1 MAKKPKMLDVR
12 IDPEFESLIDPLT
25 DEEYQQLKEN
35 IRKYGLQ
42 DKIKYWEVIEK
53 RGDVY
58 CPLGYKV
65 IVDGHNRHKI
75 INELAEE
82 EPGSWSPYDPD
93 DYDPVEG
100 LSTRE
105 QVREY
110 IIKNQLGRRNLTRE
124 QKLRL
129 IGRMQANRKQS
140 RGGDRG
146 NQYTVEAKGQNE
158 PLPKSTA
165 AQIAEEV
172 GVSESTVKRAEK
184 FSKGI
189 DALEEVSKEAAEKVL
204 KGKANVT
211 TADVVNFPKLNPDEQ
226 DDFIELVV
234 NPEGKKKK
242 AKEPDTYVDG
252 EYSDV
257 ESGVVP
263 EDTVFVSVPINKSL
277 YSAIK
282 EIANMTGESPDEL
295 IVRNLMQN
303 INHDVLWLLMGIFK
317 YQDDGGYNENKI
329 KTLGRKVKKI
339 TGIAPDEWIMSQSHS
354 DIDEET
360 RAYVYKQSQNQEKL
374 ILPKKSAFQQG

>member
-129 IGRMQANRKQS
+129 IGQMQANRKKS
-140 RGGDRG
+140 HGGDRKS
-146 NQYTVEAKGQNE
+146 EESKGQNE
-158 PLPKSTA
+158 PLKSTA

-189 DALEEVSKEAAEKVL
+189 DALEKVSKEAAEKVL

-226 DDFIELVV
+226 NEFAGAVVEGNKPKKFIIQREEPTPAPKRIFQREKKSDSDSQPSIYATENVVASYKKDDV
-234 NPEGKKKK
+234 KKENETKTNICNDCMKTLAK
-242 AKEPDTYVDG
+242 ASETLCGLKLMAD
-252 EYSDV
+252 
-257 ESGVVP
+257 
-263 EDTVFVSVPINKSL
+263 
-277 YSAIK
+277 
-282 EIANMTGESPDEL
+282 DEL
-295 IVRNLMQN
+295 LKFTDKEQNQKLRLMLEDLQSDIAKSIWFLHKFGN
-303 INHDVLWLLMGIFK
+303 IPIDGI
-317 YQDDGGYNENKI
+317 D
-329 KTLGRKVKKI
+329 LHR
-339 TGIAPDEWIMSQSHS
+339 HS
-354 DIDEET
+354 DT
-360 RAYVYKQSQNQEKL
+360 NWV
-374 ILPKKSAFQQG
+374 AFLENSDLEN

>member
-93 DYDPVEG
+93 DYDAVEG

-129 IGRMQANRKQS
+129 IGQMQENRKKSVGGQS
-140 RGGDRG
+140 DNKNAEKRM
-146 NQYTVEAKGQNE
+146 GQNE
-158 PLPKSTA
+158 PIVSKSKSTA

-189 DALEEVSKEAAEKVL
+189 DALEKVSKEAAEKVL

-242 AKEPDTYVDG
+242 AKEPDTYIDG

-257 ESGVVP
+257 DSSVVP
-263 EDTVFVSVPINKSL
+263 EDTVFVSVPITKAL
-277 YSAIK
+277 FKTIK
-282 EIANMTGESPDEL
+282 DVAVLTGETPDEL
-295 IVRNLMQN
+295 IARHVMNNLHTDIECLGAGIYKCCGDINRIIALKNSVKKTTGLTVDDYMLRNF
-303 INHDVLWLLMGIFK
+303 HDGEKLTDQSRESLYL
-317 YQDDGGYNENKI
+317 GGYLKDHI
-329 KTLGRKVKKI
+329 V
-339 TGIAPDEWIMSQSHS
+339 
-354 DIDEET
+354 
-360 RAYVYKQSQNQEKL
+360 
-374 ILPKKSAFQQG
+374 PKASMTA